1 MLTDMECA
9 ILVEVLHVYLESINK
24 KRSVTQKVT
33 LLFLFI
39 SLNGYLSYFTSSKT
53 TPIDYQCVS
62 TRCCTHVA
70 KSKISIDNQHVTKS
84 MQRYNF
90 LPK

>member
-39 SLNGYLSYFTSSKT
+39 SLNGYLSYLTSSNIK
-53 TPIDYQCVS
+53 
-62 TRCCTHVA
+62 
-70 KSKISIDNQHVTKS
+70 
-84 MQRYNF
+84 
-90 LPK
+90 

>member
-33 LLFLFI
+33 LLFLFV
-39 SLNGYLSYFTSSKT
+39 SLNGYLSYLTSSNIK
-53 TPIDYQCVS
+53 Y
-62 TRCCTHVA
+62 
-70 KSKISIDNQHVTKS
+70 IDNQLVTVIKI
-84 MQRYNF
+84 QIICKCKY
-90 LPK
+90 KTI

>member
-39 SLNGYLSYFTSSKT
+39 SLNGYLSYFTSSNLFHADNQRD
-53 TPIDYQCVS
+53 IIFMVQI
-62 TRCCTHVA
+62 RNA
-70 KSKISIDNQHVTKS
+70 ISILNV
-84 MQRYNF
+84 F
-90 LPK
+90 LQ

>member
-39 SLNGYLSYFTSSKT
+39 SLNGYLSYLTSSKLT
-53 TPIDYQCVS
+53 TTDYQ
-62 TRCCTHVA
+62 
-70 KSKISIDNQHVTKS
+70 
-84 MQRYNF
+84 
-90 LPK
+90 

>member
-39 SLNGYLSYFTSSKT
+39 SLNGYLSYLTSSNLT
-53 TPIDYQCVS
+53 T
-62 TRCCTHVA
+62 T
-70 KSKISIDNQHVTKS
+70 DNQ
-84 MQRYNF
+84 
-90 LPK
+90 

>member
-9 ILVEVLHVYLESINK
+9 ILVEILHVYLESINK

-39 SLNGYLSYFTSSKT
+39 SLNGYLSYFTSSKLT
-53 TPIDYQCVS
+53 TTDYQQLMKFVVQI
-62 TRCCTHVA
+62 RNV
-70 KSKISIDNQHVTKS
+70 ISILDII
-84 MQRYNF
+84 
-90 LPK
+90 PK